1 LELHDTSLILIDEGG
16 PLDTEISLSGTG
28 AGTHEGRVPLAGVE
42 RLWVV
47 HDGGTTFLSLDRP
60 QAVQ

>member
-1 LELHDTSLILIDEGG
+1 MTV
-16 PLDTEISLSGTG
+16 SLSGTG

-47 HDGGTTFLSLDRP
+47 HDDGMTFLSLDDRK
-60 QAVQ
+60 QSNDHRLITARWTMA